1 MEKEKLTLNE
11 TVETLMKNLNL
22 YLSTK
27 TVVGEPITVKD
38 ATILPLADVQFGMGA
53 GAFAKPG
60 KNSGEAA

>member
-38 ATILPLADVQFGMGA
+38 ATILP
-53 GAFAKPG
+53 
-60 KNSGEAA
+60 